1 MHSKNFHSFLVWL
14 LNSVSVIAEL
24 VTDNGNIISSND
36 GYISQPVK
44 ISLFNDPSVLRF
56 GNSSTS
62 DYFKLLD
69 LDGNHL
75 LIGARDVVYNI
86 SIETFTEIHSIKWP
100 SKESVVKECLM
111 KGKSKDLCHNYVRI
125 LAKHN
130 NDQSIL
136 ICGTNA
142 FQPMCRKYEPE
153 KYDEY
158 RQNLEFSGL
167 GIVPYDPNHN
177 STFLRDDD
185 LLYAGTVSDFS
196 GADPLIHRRNITK
209 MIDLGIRT
217 ERNDVKFLNEPNFVG
232 SFRDNEYVYIW
243 FREQAVERECCND
256 GAIYSR
262 VARLCRSDNGG
273 PRPYSNEWTSFVK
286 ARLNCSIPGHY
297 PFYFDQIEAIAPP
310 VNSFHLLKMK
320 QLVYAVFRSPLAGIS
335 SSAICAFDIQQ
346 INDVF
351 SESKY
356 GDRSSSQSLWM
367 SALYSDTSKY
377 RPGKC
382 ANNSR
387 LLPEEAVAF
396 ARSNPL
402 MNEAIP
408 NYFGAPIAIHTGL
421 DHFTQIVID
430 AQVKAVDGHLYD
442 VIFIGTDQGNI
453 FKMVNLAGT
462 KTTAK
467 QPSHHIYTFQ
477 ITNEPIQNMMIYQGN
492 MKDLSVERYLIAVS
506 ERSVVRVPLAQC
518 NRFETCTDCVA
529 LRDPHCAWDLEAKK
543 CILLNNNLNG
553 LYEQQVITGDTQG
566 CGTFTELQH
575 FFNFDII
582 PSIVNEHEEPLQD
595 ISYVLPLSNSAAISK
610 NCSCEEKKSI
620 PVCASTSNSFR
631 VTAEST
637 AYSLIEHS
645 FFLPILCAS
654 IATFA
659 IFIGFFVGNLYY
671 RWKLSN
677 KGKSSSCQSFST
689 TTPQPIFG
697 TRLSSPSLSIINA
710 YESISKFSGAI
721 PLRSDS
727 PISLMVE
734 DLSHS
739 SSFKDKLKQSK
750 IHRPNQIYL

>member
-1 MHSKNFHSFLVWL
+1 
-14 LNSVSVIAEL
+14 
-24 VTDNGNIISSND
+24 
-36 GYISQPVK
+36 
-44 ISLFNDPSVLRF
+44 
-56 GNSSTS
+56 
-62 DYFKLLD
+62 
-69 LDGNHL
+69 
-75 LIGARDVVYNI
+75 
-86 SIETFTEIHSIKWP
+86 
-100 SKESVVKECLM
+100 
-111 KGKSKDLCHNYVRI
+111 
-125 LAKHN
+125 
-130 NDQSIL
+130 
-136 ICGTNA
+136 
-142 FQPMCRKYEPE
+142 MC
-153 KYDEY
+153 
-158 RQNLEFSGL
+158 
-167 GIVPYDPNHN
+167 VC
-177 STFLRDDD
+177 
-185 LLYAGTVSDFS
+185 VC
-196 GADPLIHRRNITK
+196 
-209 MIDLGIRT
+209 
-217 ERNDVKFLNEPNFVG
+217 VC
-232 SFRDNEYVYIW
+232 YVYIW

-477 ITNEPIQNMMIYQGN
+477 ITNGN

-553 LYEQQVITGDTQG
+553 LYEQQVITGDTQGCGTFTELQHFFNFDIIPSIVNEHEEPLQDISYVLPLSNSAAISKNCSCEEKKSIPVCASTSNSFRVTAGDTQG

-727 PISLMVE
+727 PISLMDFE
-734 DLSHS
+734 ART
-739 SSFKDKLKQSK
+739 KNK
-750 IHRPNQIYL
+750 IKI